1 METTNEQLE
10 NLIEINDELENYFRN
25 TIIPQLYIDSTFILR
40 KFTPPAMK
48 QFCLSRGDIGKFIG
62 DIKDNFRYPSIIENI
77 ELVMSTNE
85 ILEKEIQTTDFRW
98 YQMNIIP
105 YLLGK
110 EKKTDGVIVTFV
122 EITMRVRDLKDLE
135 KIIADH
141 EILLDIISH
150 DIKTPLTSLLI
161 SVNLLKNVSP
171 EKPENFKPLL
181 QIVENSIV
189 KMKDIIYELTD
200 TRKQEHKYKS
210 EEEIL
215 NIEHVLEDV
224 RLAMKEIIEESKAKI
239 RYEINISQLTFNR
252 RKLRS
257 VIYNLVNNA
266 IKYKSPD
273 RQPEICIKTERD
285 DNYFILSITDNGV
298 GMEENKQDQI
308 FSKYFRLENNIP
320 GSGIGLYL
328 VNEIVKNT
336 GGKITVES
344 QKGIGSTFK
353 VFLQV
358 DHDLKND
365 PEVMKAALEKSKTE
379 IQGNENTLPG

>member
-25 TIIPQLYIDSTFILR
+25 TIIPQLYIDSDLILR

-48 QFCLSRGDIGKFIG
+48 QFSLSRGDVGKFIG

-85 ILEKEIQTTDFRW
+85 ILEKEIQTSDFRW

-171 EKPENFKPLL
+171 EKPENFKPIL

-266 IKYKSPD
+266 IKYKSQD

-298 GMEENKQDQI
+298 GIEENKQDQI

-353 VFLQV
+353 VFLQG
-358 DHDLKND
+358 DLDLKND
-365 PEVMKAALEKSKTE
+365 PKVMEATLEKSKIE
-379 IQGNENTLPG
+379 IPKDEDMMPG

>member
-10 NLIEINDELENYFRN
+10 NLMEINDELENYFRN
-25 TIIPQLYIDSTFILR
+25 TIIPQLYIDSTLILR

-48 QFCLSRGDIGKFIG
+48 QFSLSRGDVGKFIG

-77 ELVMSTNE
+77 ELVMTTNE

-171 EKPENFKPLL
+171 ERPENFKPLL

-298 GMEENKQDQI
+298 GIEENKQDQI

-379 IQGNENTLPG
+379 IQGDENT